1 MFYIDTAPLAYSDP
15 WNSSFERRF
24 ADLLAG
30 KVRIAYFYEKPDNS
44 TFRYRVYN
52 MIQALRLSDKEIG
65 AAWFCNDDLHRLGEV
80 IDCIDVLVICRT
92 RYSDRMNQAIVRA
105 RRRGARVLYDVD
117 DFVFNTDY
125 VNLIVNTLDQDLKHP
140 GLWDFW
146 FAYIGRIGALMRC
159 CDGVITTN
167 ACLAAQAASFAG
179 LPTHIVPN
187 FLNQEQLH
195 MSDLLFQD
203 KVSKDFRRND
213 KIHLGYFSGTPSHA
227 RDFAL
232 ATTAI
237 QRVLDDDPRVHLLVV
252 GYLELKGNWAK
263 YEGRTT
269 LYSLHDF
276 VNLQRIISL
285 VEFNLVPLQ
294 DNAFTNCKS
303 ELKYFEAAVVGTLSI
318 ASPIHSYAHAIRDKE
333 NGYLSSSIA
342 WYETI
347 SQCIADLDR
356 YSSVVARAQAEC
368 LRRYSCANQVGLI
381 EQTLLPFL

>member
-1 MFYIDTAPLAYSDP
+1 MFFIDTPPQPYSDP
-15 WNSSFERRF
+15 WSSTFERRF
-24 ADLLAG
+24 AGLLSG
-30 KVRIAYFYEKPDNS
+30 KIRIAYFYEKPDNS

-52 MIQALRLSDKEIG
+52 MVQALRLSEKNIG
-65 AAWFCNDDLHRLGEV
+65 AAWFCNDDLPRLGEV

-105 RRRGARVLYDVD
+105 RLRGVRVLYDVD

-125 VNLIVNTLDQDLKHP
+125 VNLIVNTLDQDLNHP

-167 ACLAAQAASFAG
+167 ACLATQAASFAG

-187 FLNQEQLH
+187 FLNQEQLDV
-195 MSDLLFQD
+195 SELLF
-203 KVSKDFRRND
+203 KEKLSKGFKRND

-227 RDFAL
+227 RDFGL

-237 QRVLDDDPRVHLLVV
+237 QRVMDDDPRVHLMVV

-269 LYSLHDF
+269 VFGLHDF
-276 VNLQRIISL
+276 VNLQRLISF

-318 ASPIHSYAHAIRDKE
+318 ASPIHSYSHAMRDGE
-333 NGYLSSSIA
+333 TGYLSSSIA
-342 WYETI
+342 WYDTI
-347 SQCIADLDR
+347 NQGIADMDR
-356 YSSVVARAQAEC
+356 YESVVARAQADC
-368 LRRYSCANQVGLI
+368 LRRYSYTNQVGLI
-381 EQTLLPFL
+381 EQALLPFA